1 MNTVHRV
8 GQHGKLHSL
17 QWLTGPS
24 YNIPR
29 SIMTTLSQFTNLL
42 TCFTISPLW
51 LLFLYFSLFSL
62 FLINSIRISTFGF
75 HARLRKRNSCVRIF
89 MYRYSYQHMLNMILP
104 VIIVMFLV
112 YSGLNSIIHGDSS
125 LLLRMTNIIQDYSTR
140 TLPNQRWQML

>member
-62 FLINSIRISTFGF
+62 FFNQLYQNINIWFSCKTEKEELLCQNIHVQLLAYAKYDIASDHSDVPCVFRIKQDNT
-75 HARLRKRNSCVRIF
+75 RW
-89 MYRYSYQHMLNMILP
+89 
-104 VIIVMFLV
+104 FLFV
-112 YSGLNSIIHGDSS
+112 VED
-125 LLLRMTNIIQDYSTR
+125 D
-140 TLPNQRWQML
+140 